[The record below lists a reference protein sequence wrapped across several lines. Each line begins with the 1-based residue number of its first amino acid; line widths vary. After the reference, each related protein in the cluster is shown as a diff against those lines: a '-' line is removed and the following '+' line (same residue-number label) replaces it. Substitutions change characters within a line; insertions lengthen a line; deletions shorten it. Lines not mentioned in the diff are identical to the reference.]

1 MASLIE
7 YYAPLK
13 QAHITLA
20 ALSVGLFAARGIGV
34 LAGARWPLAARWRRT
49 SVVID
54 TLLTSA
60 GGLLWWL
67 LALHPARDRWL
78 LVKLLLIV
86 LYIVLGS
93 LAIKRAPSRAGKAL
107 AFVAALGCVGAVAG
121 IALTRLA

>member
-7 YYAPLK
+7 YYLPLK

-20 ALSVGLFAARGIGV
+20 ALSVSLFVARCIGV
-34 LAGARWPLAARWRRT
+34 LAGARWPLAALWRRT

-86 LYIVLGS
+86 LYILLGS

-107 AFVAALGCVGAVAG
+107 AFAAALACIGAVAA